1 MKNKVKYFVLV
12 IVTILFLVGCKTEVN
27 DGRRRVYVSP
37 DGDITSDGTSKKV
50 QQTLFLQFLMH
61 YLGI

>member
-37 DGDITSDGTSKKV
+37 DGDIT
-50 QQTLFLQFLMH
+50 L
-61 YLGI
+61 